1 MNYFIIGLV
10 VLGGVLLIWI
20 VGNAIHEKSES
31 MREDKHLSKAT
42 KGRGSINRKPRT
54 NSGCSENRQSENI
67 IKTRLNREFN
77 ENSQFRV
84 NGNPRVSEDLIDELK
99 ALSVHGKKFEAI
111 KKYRMVTGASLQES
125 KDFVDSLE
133 D

>member
-10 VLGGVLLIWI
+10 VLGVVLLIWI
-20 VGNAIHEKSES
+20 VGNAVHEKSES

-42 KGRGSINRKPRT
+42 KGRGSINREPRT
-54 NSGCSENRQSENI
+54 NSGSRENRQSERVSQT
-67 IKTRLNREFN
+67 KLN
-77 ENSQFRV
+77 ENIQFGL
-84 NGNPRVSEDLIDELK
+84 NGNLRVSEDLIDELK

-125 KDFVDSLE
+125 KDFVNSLE

>member
-10 VLGGVLLIWI
+10 VLGGVLLMWI

-42 KGRGSINRKPRT
+42 KGRGSINRKPRS
-54 NSGCSENRQSENI
+54 NSGSRENRQSERVSQTKLNGNI
-67 IKTRLNREFN
+67 
-77 ENSQFRV
+77 QFGV
-84 NGNPRVSEDLIDELK
+84 NGNHRVSQDLIDELK
-99 ALSVHGKKFEAI
+99 ALSVHGKRLEAI
-111 KKYRMVTGASLQES
+111 KKYRMITGASLQES
-125 KDFVDSLE
+125 KDFVNSLE

>member
-10 VLGGVLLIWI
+10 VLGGVLLMWI

-42 KGRGSINRKPRT
+42 KGRGSINRKSRT
-54 NSGCSENRQSENI
+54 NSGCSENRQSDNI
-67 IKTRLNREFN
+67 SKTRLNREFN

-84 NGNPRVSEDLIDELK
+84 NSRFVVPQDLIDELK

-125 KDFVDSLE
+125 KDFVNSLE